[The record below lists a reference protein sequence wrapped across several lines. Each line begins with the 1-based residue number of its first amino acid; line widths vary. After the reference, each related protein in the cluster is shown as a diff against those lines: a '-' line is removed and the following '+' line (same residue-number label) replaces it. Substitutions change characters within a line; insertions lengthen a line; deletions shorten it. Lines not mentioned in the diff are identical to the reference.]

1 MCIGQIGIA
10 DIQIDVSSRDDIP
23 AAIQSILVISTNQSV
38 VEYWNFIFPAV
49 LMNNELFFH

>member
-1 MCIGQIGIA
+1 LACYAIC
-10 DIQIDVSSRDDIP
+10 S
-23 AAIQSILVISTNQSV
+23 AIQSILVISTNQSV